1 MNGIERLLAFAD
13 TMPKGVEEELYRIAD
28 QIQRETLPR
37 PRFEDGEPA
46 QFGDPFVDPVSGYVE
61 QVKSMRFYGDGDGEK
76 WLVLGDGAA
85 ADGLHGPLKRPESL
99 DSWERIEADVN
110 KGSACRY
117 FGVPDSEEECGKCAA
132 QWDDYDL
139 MSCAESMARD
149 VLRRCKALAG
159 VE

>member
-37 PRFEDGEPA
+37 PRFEDGEPV
-46 QFGDPFVDPVSGYVE
+46 QFGDEFVGPSGIGAYEAKMFRYYSDGRVVVDGILGANVS
-61 QVKSMRFYGDGDGEK
+61 
-76 WLVLGDGAA
+76 
-85 ADGLHGPLKRPESL
+85 PLKRPEMP

-110 KGSACRY
+110 KGDACRY

-149 VLRRCKALAG
+149 VLRRCKKLAG
-159 VE
+159 VK